1 MLRFGFLIA
10 FSTATVVG
18 LAACPGP
25 GDSCQPYKSGA
36 NLTAPA
42 TSLRNDVM
50 PIFQPSCALLSCH
63 STLTAAGLLIL
74 QGDAGTVRGNVV
86 GVASNEV
93 SSMVF
98 VKAGDPGQSYLMHKA
113 DGDSCSLTGCGV
125 DGGLCTMTM
134 PLGGQLLPTDARDV
148 IRRWIAQGALDN

>member
-1 MLRFGFLIA
+1 MGRLAIA
-10 FSTATVVG
+10 LG
-18 LAACPGP
+18 CCLAAGAVLVACPGP
-25 GDSCQPYKSGA
+25 DGSCQPYKSGA
-36 NLTAPA
+36 NLTSPA

-50 PIFQPSCALLSCH
+50 PIFQPSCALMSCH

-74 QGDAGTVRGNVV
+74 QGDAGTVRANVV

-93 SSMVF
+93 PSMVF

-113 DGDSCSLTGCGV
+113 DGDSCSLTGCGI